1 MLAHSSGMIGLPL
14 RLLAREVYNK
24 CVERV
29 GRRRGRAHH
38 RRGEDQAAQPALLGL
53 DRRGDAARSRRGV
66 RGDRRNPARRRS
78 RARPRLHR
86 PHAQP
91 ARPRGNAGARRRH
104 HARHGREA
112 AARREHSE
120 PPAALDPELRGREET
135 HAPAAPLRDRGVLG
149 RRSLR
154 DRRTDP
160 PPARRRRRRA
170 RLALARAPATRRSRS
185 TSRATSTIWSRPTRS
200 AWASISTSITWPSR
214 PTANSTAISSASSTP
229 PSSPRSPAAPAA
241 PRATAPSAPPAAARR
256 SSPNWCRRWRAT
268 PSIP

>member
-1 MLAHSSGMIGLPL
+1 MIGLPL

-29 GRRRGRAHH
+29 GAEQVALVT
-38 RRGEDQAAQPALLGL
+38 GEEKIKPHESALLGL
-53 DRRGDAARSRRGV
+53 DHRGDAARSRCGV

-112 AARREHSE
+112 ASRREH
-120 PPAALDPELRGREET
+120 PVAPAALDLAFRRREEA
-135 HAPAAPLRDRGVLG
+135 HAPAAPLRHRRVLG
-149 RRSLR
+149 RRGVR

-160 PPARRRRRRA
+160 PPARRRRGRA
-170 RLALARAPATRRSRS
+170 RLALAAHPQRAGRALPVGRCRLSGRDRRDRHGAQSRCRSRGVRLGPQVRRLS
-185 TSRATSTIWSRPTRS
+185 VPQAQPGRTRPDR
-200 AWASISTSITWPSR
+200 R
-214 PTANSTAISSASSTP
+214 PRR
-229 PSSPRSPAAPAA
+229 PRD
-241 PRATAPSAPPAAARR
+241 ARR
-256 SSPNWCRRWRAT
+256 HLRHHRALPAVRARIWRRRWRAT